1 MPTRKTRVLPDLPT
15 DKGVMPIESPPF
27 SLAPGDTT
35 WLCGG
40 CDTPLL
46 VDVPADLRITSAVK
60 CPKCGAISDF
70 E

>member
-1 MPTRKTRVLPDLPT
+1 MPTRKTRVLADLLT
-15 DKGVMPIESPPF
+15 DKAIMSLESPPI

-46 VDVPADLRITSAVK
+46 VDVRADLQVTSAVK
-60 CPKCGAISDF
+60 CPNCGAISDF